1 MKNKKSKKK
10 PSKSEFEKN
19 IRGLPNTWVG
29 GEVSIGGGG
38 GGGGGGELGGGGGG
52 GGFSH
57 SLLPFNV

>member
-38 GGGGGGELGGGGGG
+38 GGAGE
-52 GGFSH
+52 FSH

>member
-38 GGGGGGELGGGGGG
+38 
-52 GGFSH
+52 FSH

>member
-38 GGGGGGELGGGGGG
+38 AGE
-52 GGFSH
+52 FSH